1 MQRPAATVPS
11 LTFAPSSLTTHRHAY
26 LISSGGER
34 GRSAAALLRSVGFSV
49 TRLPPVVLAPHHL
62 RLLPPRWSGRLTSNA
77 SGLQWV
83 KRSFSCML
91 TQRLAYEKM
100 ARRHA
105 ANATARH
112 RFEYIFEDDVA
123 LHPSLTSRSLLS
135 PLLDAA
141 ESTAHAGRADLV
153 YLGGCRTYR
162 RQPIGRAALWRVA
175 LSNGT
180 SVEMVGLSRCAVMCT
195 HAYGVATAAAGGLF
209 ARLSRAL
216 GPLFAPAMDQNL
228 FRYVSGLGVDGRGLP
243 GGAAVAASGRGL
255 QSNDDPSIANGGNC
269 YACHQLA
276 PTEVAYG
283 TLGPSLTQYGLRG
296 QSDAML
302 RYTWTKLWDTHA
314 FNLCSHMPRFGAQK
328 ILTEQQLKDVMAF
341 LLDPNSSVNPPT
353 EGSSSAH

>member
-1 MQRPAATVPS
+1 MVP
-11 LTFAPSSLTTHRHAY
+11 LTHASGNLTTHRHAY

-49 TRLPPVVLAPHHL
+49 TRLPPVVLTPHHL
-62 RLLPPRWSGRLTSNA
+62 QLLPPRWSGRLTSNA

-123 LHPSLTSRSLLS
+123 LHPSLTSSRSLLS

-180 SVEMVGLSRCAVMCT
+180 SVNFIAPKGAVEGQEVEVRGATTPRRYVDECGCLIMAATMANAPVQPFPACMNLPGAIWPRLT
-195 HAYGVATAAAGGLF
+195 LLLRAPTAARA
-209 ARLSRAL
+209 SRHSQ
-216 GPLFAPAMDQNL
+216 FEAPTE
-228 FRYVSGLGVDGRGLP
+228 
-243 GGAAVAASGRGL
+243 GGAASPQA
-255 QSNDDPSIANGGNC
+255 
-269 YACHQLA
+269 
-276 PTEVAYG
+276 T
-283 TLGPSLTQYGLRG
+283 
-296 QSDAML
+296 
-302 RYTWTKLWDTHA
+302 
-314 FNLCSHMPRFGAQK
+314 
-328 ILTEQQLKDVMAF
+328 
-341 LLDPNSSVNPPT
+341 NSSPPPAEPT
-353 EGSSSAH
+353 AADAPCEEVLEALAI